1 MVGANYALA
10 HELYPYACVA
20 DQSADAPAHHPVVII
35 GGGPVG
41 VATGLDLAQKGTPAL
56 ILDDHD
62 GVGQGS
68 RAICFAKRTLEI
80 ADRLGAGRD
89 MVDKGIVW
97 NVGKVFHGEEQ
108 VFEFNLL
115 PEDGHKNPAF
125 INLQQPY
132 FEKFL
137 IDALRRAECEG
148 KPIEIRG
155 RNVVSGIE
163 QLADHVVLR
172 IDTPDGPYTLTADYV
187 IACDGARSPTREIMG
202 LSFDGRVFEDN
213 FLIADVRMTADFP
226 TERWF
231 WFEPPFEGA
240 GQSALLHKQPDDVW
254 RIDFQLG
261 WDIDRKAELDEGR
274 IRQRIDEFL
283 PDGTDY
289 ELVWTSIYTFQCR
302 RMERFRHD
310 RVIFAGDSAHQVSPF
325 GARGA
330 NSGMQDA
337 DNLAW
342 KLDLVLKGL
351 APEALLDT
359 YDEERVFGA
368 DENILNSTRAT
379 DFLTPKSDIS
389 QIFRNAVLTLARDHA
404 FARPMVNSGRL
415 SVPCTYDGLSLNTP
429 DALPGGPPRTRPG
442 SPCPDAPVNDGF
454 LLDDLK
460 GRFTLL
466 AIGTDLPSGLDLTGV
481 ALDTVRLSGA
491 GVSPLLRERYLGS
504 ASSALY
510 LIRPDQHVAARWQ
523 RPTSEQILNALQ
535 TAMALT

>member
-1 MVGANYALA
+1 
-10 HELYPYACVA
+10 
-20 DQSADAPAHHPVVII
+20 
-35 GGGPVG
+35 
-41 VATGLDLAQKGTPAL
+41 
-56 ILDDHD
+56 
-62 GVGQGS
+62 
-68 RAICFAKRTLEI
+68 
-80 ADRLGAGRD
+80 
-89 MVDKGIVW
+89 
-97 NVGKVFHGEEQ
+97 
-108 VFEFNLL
+108 
-115 PEDGHKNPAF
+115 
-125 INLQQPY
+125 
-132 FEKFL
+132 
-137 IDALRRAECEG
+137 
-148 KPIEIRG
+148 
-155 RNVVSGIE
+155 
-163 QLADHVVLR
+163 
-172 IDTPDGPYTLTADYV
+172 
-187 IACDGARSPTREIMG
+187 
-202 LSFDGRVFEDN
+202 
-213 FLIADVRMTADFP
+213 
-226 TERWF
+226 
-231 WFEPPFEGA
+231 
-240 GQSALLHKQPDDVW
+240 
-254 RIDFQLG
+254 
-261 WDIDRKAELDEGR
+261 
-274 IRQRIDEFL
+274 
-283 PDGTDY
+283 
-289 ELVWTSIYTFQCR
+289 
-302 RMERFRHD
+302 
-310 RVIFAGDSAHQVSPF
+310 
-325 GARGA
+325 
-330 NSGMQDA
+330 MQDA

-510 LIRPDQHVAARWQ
+510 LIRPDQHVAARWD